1 MRALRFEKTGSLDEL
16 SLQEVP
22 KPTPAAGDVLVQVKA
37 AAINPSD
44 VRNVLGKMHATTVPR
59 IPGRD
64 FAGVVTGGSDVL
76 LGQAVFGSGGNLGF
90 GRDGS
95 HAEFLTFPATAVRP
109 LPRTVSFAQAAAMGV
124 PYLTAWAALVNAAQ
138 LQRGETVL
146 ITGTAGSV
154 GTIATWIAH
163 HLGARVFGTVRSAGD
178 LGRVAG
184 LPVEAWIDLGAAG
197 LADGVRAVTAGRGV
211 DVAFDLVGGPLFAE
225 CLGSLAWRGRQVAV
239 SSSPEPRV
247 GFNLVD
253 FYHNESRLIGVDSLK
268 FSFEECAEMLG
279 SISQRVEAGDL
290 PPPKVD
296 AYPLAQGPELYRA
309 IAAGTVKGKVVIAP

>member
-1 MRALRFEKTGSLDEL
+1 MRALRFEKTGSLDGL

-22 KPTPAAGDVLVQVKA
+22 RPAPAAGEVLVQVKA

-44 VRNVLGKMHATTVPR
+44 IRNVLGKMHATTVPR

-64 FAGVVTGGSDVL
+64 FAGVVVAGSDALV
-76 LGQAVFGSGGNLGF
+76 GQAVFGSGGNLGF

-95 HAEFLTFPATAVRP
+95 HAEFLAVPVAAVLP
-109 LPRTVSFAQAAAMGV
+109 LPRNATLAQGAGMGV
-124 PYLTAWAALVNAAQ
+124 PYLTAWAALVNAAR
-138 LQRGETVL
+138 LQKGETVL

-154 GTIATWIAH
+154 GTIASWIAH
-163 HLGARVFGTVRSAGD
+163 HLGAKVFGTVRSAGD
-178 LGRVAG
+178 LGRVGG
-184 LPVEAWIDLGAAG
+184 LPVEAWVDLGAAG
-197 LADGVRAVTAGRGV
+197 LAAGVRAATAGRGV
-211 DVAFDLVGGPLFAE
+211 DVVFDLVGGTLFAE

-268 FSFEECAEMLG
+268 FSFDECAEILR
-279 SISQRVEAGDL
+279 SISPLVEAGEL

-296 AYPLAQGPELYRA
+296 AYPLDRGPELYRA
-309 IAAGTVKGKVVIAP
+309 IAAGTVKGKVVITP